1 MIGRRILLRHAGGA
15 AAAAS
20 LPILS
25 PLHQLI
31 GQEIE
36 EVFPYGII
44 TQIIV
49 KAGGRDNLI
58 DILAA
63 GTITM
68 PGNISYVISEDMAD
82 ENSIWITEYW
92 QTKDNHSASL
102 QLPAVQEAI
111 AKGRELIEGFGHRFE
126 VTPKAG

>member
-1 MIGRRILLRHAGGA
+1 M
-15 AAAAS
+15 
-20 LPILS
+20 
-25 PLHQLI
+25 
-31 GQEIE
+31 E